1 MENLLFGSTGEDVR
15 RLQER
20 LKEFGFYEA
29 EINGYFDENTEAGL
43 RAFQDSEGLAADGL
57 AGLMT
62 LHALDLLNPE
72 ASDGDS
78 DDLGKSDRKTFRRNK
93 NA

>member
-1 MENLLFGSTGEDVR
+1 MENLLFGSAGDDVR

-29 EINGYFDENTEAGL
+29 EINGYFDENTEAGV
-43 RAFQDSEGLAADGL
+43 RAFQNSEGLAADGL
-57 AGLMT
+57 VGLMT
-62 LHALDLLNPE
+62 LHALDLLSPE
-72 ASDGDS
+72 AVSGD
-78 DDLGKSDRKTFRRNK
+78 RENFRRNQ